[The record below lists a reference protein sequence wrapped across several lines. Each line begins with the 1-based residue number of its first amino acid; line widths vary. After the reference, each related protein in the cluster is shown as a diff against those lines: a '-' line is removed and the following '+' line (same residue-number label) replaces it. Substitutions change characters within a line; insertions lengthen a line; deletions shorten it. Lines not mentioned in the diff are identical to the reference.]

1 MCQVQTGLSLLQMVD
16 VKWWNAGA
24 YYGVVL
30 SEGLARRGHRVWV
43 AGLPRSPVIRE
54 AQKRG
59 LRTISLPFHNPLL
72 GWEVIQGLRR
82 LLCTEGIQ
90 LVNAHRSEGH
100 FYSAISLRTLRRCI
114 PLVRTIG
121 DVRYPNTHPL
131 NRWLHHR
138 MTDGFIV
145 SARRTKRV
153 YHERLG
159 LPLDRIRVVYAGLDI
174 EKFREGIRPGRLRA
188 ELNLDP
194 EVPLIGVIA
203 RLSPEKG
210 HVYFLQ
216 AAAHVVR
223 RVPAVHFLI
232 SGEEVQIRIAELQAV
247 ADRLGILQRV
257 HWIDRR
263 ADVRDLISDV
273 NIGVI
278 PSLRSEVICRIA
290 MEFMALGKPIVG
302 TAVNVIPE
310 MIEHGRTGLIVPP
323 GDPEAMARA
332 MVTLLREPEWAR
344 QLGENGRRHTKAR
357 FNLDQMVE
365 QTENM
370 YAQLLDTTSGKKG

>member
-1 MCQVQTGLSLLQMVD
+1 
-16 VKWWNAGA
+16 
-24 YYGVVL
+24 
-30 SEGLARRGHRVWV
+30 
-43 AGLPRSPVIRE
+43 
-54 AQKRG
+54 
-59 LRTISLPFHNPLL
+59 
-72 GWEVIQGLRR
+72 
-82 LLCTEGIQ
+82 
-90 LVNAHRSEGH
+90 
-100 FYSAISLRTLRRCI
+100 
-114 PLVRTIG
+114 
-121 DVRYPNTHPL
+121 
-131 NRWLHHR
+131 